1 MNYNAKREYIWLE
14 KQLINYNSKLSSYSS
29 MLMLLMLQVTYLHQI
44 NLPRWF
50 NYIANTPPNSNQIIF
65 SSSSIFSDL

>member
-14 KQLINYNSKLSSYSS
+14 KQQINYNSKLPSYSS
-29 MLMLLMLQVTYLHQI
+29 MLVLQVTYLHQI
-44 NLPRWF
+44 NFPQWF

-65 SSSSIFSDL
+65 SSSPIFLDL